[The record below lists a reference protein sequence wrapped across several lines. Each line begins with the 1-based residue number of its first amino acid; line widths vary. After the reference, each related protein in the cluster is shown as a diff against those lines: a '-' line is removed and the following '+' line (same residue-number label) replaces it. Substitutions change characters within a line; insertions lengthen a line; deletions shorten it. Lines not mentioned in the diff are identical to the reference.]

1 MISQIYPNKYE
12 TGHKRYYT
20 PPVVVPHHKPP
31 VIYPFPHTALAQAT
45 VRAARLNI
53 TTMEWQRRDAI
64 VRKMSGEC
72 KYNFM
77 DVFYPPTLDDYI
89 TYGKCVYLGKPQS
102 YAECDGDEWPTNDAP
117 LLFSAQSLGDDGEK
131 NNFFC
136 NLAFM
141 QKEMPKV

>member
-1 MISQIYPNKYE
+1 MISEIYPNKYD
-12 TGHKRYYT
+12 TGYKRYA
-20 PPVVVPHHKPP
+20 PPVVVVPP
-31 VIYPFPHTALAQAT
+31 KVTTYPFPHTHLAQAT

-72 KYNFM
+72 KLQFM
-77 DVFYPPTLDDYI
+77 DTFYPPSLDDYI
-89 TYGKCVYLGKPQS
+89 TYGKCVYLGKPTS
-102 YAECDGDEWPTNDAP
+102 YAECDGDEWPTNDSP
-117 LLFSAQSLGDDGEK
+117 LLFSAQSLGEDGEK